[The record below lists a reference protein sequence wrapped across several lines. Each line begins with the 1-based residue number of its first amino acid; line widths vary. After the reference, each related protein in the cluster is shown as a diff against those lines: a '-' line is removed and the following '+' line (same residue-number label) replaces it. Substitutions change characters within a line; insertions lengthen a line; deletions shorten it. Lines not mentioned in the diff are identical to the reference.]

1 MKCLNIHKRRH
12 VSIVGAHWSTRKPRI
27 TVNIQFSLSLLP
39 SLSALTY
46 SCRLEGTVSKL
57 EAQMSMLAMNKNIG
71 QLTKQLQKTLS
82 NNELLK
88 ASKVMEDFD
97 KALENL
103 ELQGN
108 NMSSVMNQQ
117 TAQATPQNQVQDL
130 LNEIAD
136 NQGMQLR
143 QEMPGAPAQL
153 VEKQEE
159 DSLEARMRSLQ
170 S

>member
-1 MKCLNIHKRRH
+1 
-12 VSIVGAHWSTRKPRI
+12 
-27 TVNIQFSLSLLP
+27 
-39 SLSALTY
+39 
-46 SCRLEGTVSKL
+46 LEGTVSKL

-71 QLTKQLQKTLS
+71 KLTQQLQKTLS

-97 KALENL
+97 KCLENL

-108 NMSSVMNQQ
+108 NMSAVMNQQ

-136 NQGMQLR
+136 NQGMQL
-143 QEMPGAPAQL
+143 QEDLPGAPARL
-153 VEKQEE
+153 VEKQDE
-159 DSLEARMRSLQ
+159 SQTLEARMKSLQ
-170 S
+170 GP